1 MARAKRNSSVVTVRM
16 PEDSGPQVCIAGT
29 TLDLDEDNC
38 VDCSP
43 EQARHLIESHGGV
56 EYRDPEEIA
65 AETAKRVRTRT
76 GAQTGTQSGET
87 DGQKTGEKAGTDGK

>member
-56 EYRDPEEIA
+56 EYRDPEEVA
-65 AETAKRVRTRT
+65 AEAKQRGVRTRPT
-76 GAQTGTQSGET
+76 TGET
-87 DGQKTGEKAGTDGK
+87 KPGEGGGETKSGSDAK